1 MADAANPFAKYVT
14 AAPAAPAGAPQAGNG
29 AAPDVNPFAKY
40 VGGGGDDKPA
50 QPEYKGG
57 TIESFLRGV
66 TNGAT
71 FNLADPIAAAANAAL
86 PAVGDALDPVKPS
99 HAATFGER
107 YHENLASLHQ
117 GLQTDQAEHPV
128 ASVAG
133 EIAGGFANP
142 VTRALPVAQSF
153 GGAALQG
160 ATIGAGYGAGDAI
173 SKQEDTLNSVVDTA
187 LGGFFGAAGNV
198 ALHGLGRTLAPAE
211 KTGAADLLNKEGVP
225 TTIGQSLGGTAQR
238 LEDSSTSI
246 PLLGDA
252 IREQQRTG
260 IREFNRAAYNRVLE
274 PLGLQYTKDAPV
286 GNDGIAKLGELVS
299 KAYEHAFDGAKIV
312 DDAPLQD
319 GISQAVDD
327 ASNVLP
333 GDRVRLL
340 RQNVNR
346 LITSKFDENG
356 ELSGDALKT
365 AKNWLAEQVRS
376 GPMAS
381 MDERNLASAYGD
393 ILGAVKDAIA
403 DSDPDRGALLHAADN
418 AYMRFVRVAQAGATN
433 NASGKEGIFTPNQ
446 LSSAIRSL
454 EGSTRRMNF
463 AKGTAPMQDL
473 AQAGQQAL
481 SSTVPDSGTA
491 IRTIF
496 QHPLSALA
504 TSPAWVMG
512 QGVYSNAGQRLAHA
526 LAFGA
531 PAVRTAIAGYPARL
545 APAVLAAVGTEGDAA
560 RERLSGEPATPPQ

>member
-1 MADAANPFAKYVT
+1 MADQAGPWTQYAT
-14 AAPAAPAGAPQAGNG
+14 AASAPDAASPPAAGPWTQYQSASGAVPNQQEH
-29 AAPDVNPFAKY
+29 P
-40 VGGGGDDKPA
+40 GGV
-50 QPEYKGG
+50 
-57 TIESFLRGV
+57 IESFLRGV

-71 FNLADPIAAAANAAL
+71 FNLADVASAAANAAL

-99 HAATFGER
+99 HAPTFAER
-107 YHENLASLHQ
+107 YHENLASLHS
-117 GLQTDQAEHPV
+117 GLESDQERHPV
-128 ASVAG
+128 ASFAG
-133 EIAGGFANP
+133 NVAGGFVNP
-142 VTRALPVAQSF
+142 VTRALPAAKTF
-153 GGAALQG
+153 GGAAVQG
-160 ATIGAGYGAGDAI
+160 FGIGAGYGAGDAI
-173 SKQEDTLNSVVDTA
+173 SKQEDALNTVVDSA

-198 ALHGLGRTLAPAE
+198 ALHGLGRAIAPAE

-238 LEDSSTSI
+238 LEDASTSV

-260 IREFNRAAYNRVLE
+260 IKEFNRAAYNRVLQ
-274 PLGLQYTKDAPV
+274 PLGLQYAKDAPV
-286 GNDGIAKLGELVS
+286 GNEGIANLGEMVS

-312 DDAPLQD
+312 DDAPLQT
-319 GISQAVDD
+319 GISQAIED

-340 RQNVNR
+340 RQNINR

-356 ELSGDALKT
+356 ELSGTALKN
-365 AKNWLAEQVRS
+365 AKNWFAEQART

-381 MDERNLASAYGD
+381 IDEKNLASAYGD
-393 ILGAVKDAIA
+393 VLGAIKEAIA

-418 AYMRFVRVAQAGATN
+418 AYMRFVRVTQAAATN

-463 AKGTAPMQDL
+463 AKGTAPLQDL

-481 SSTVPDSGTA
+481 TSTVPDSGTA
-491 IRTIF
+491 VRTIF
-496 QHPLSALA
+496 QHPLTALA
-504 TSPAWVMG
+504 TSPAWLMG
-512 QGVYSNAGQRLAHA
+512 QGAYSNAGQRLAHA

-531 PAVRTAIAGYPARL
+531 PEARTAIANLPARL
-545 APAVLAAVGTEGDAA
+545 APGVGALAGTKGDAA
-560 RERLSGEPATPPQ
+560 REYFSGESEDRPQ